1 MFTTTTKMNASG
13 RIVAIVYGPPKIG
26 KTTLA
31 KTLPG
36 KTLIINLEN
45 GLLSLKGIE
54 LDVYDCTVDRNG
66 NPMSRDL
73 RFQKLIHLFKN
84 ELSKPELQKKYQWIV
99 IDSLTEVAQ
108 CLVEAM
114 KVKHPDSKD
123 SLKKWG
129 EYSEKMTDLIKQMRD
144 FRPYNVLFLALETA
158 DKDDQ
163 SRRFIGIDI
172 NGKISQ
178 RVPALVDEI
187 FHFRAFRQDDGTEV
201 RKLVT
206 AVHDNAIAGDR
217 SGKLEKFEDPNMNTI
232 VEKILKGGNK

>member
-1 MFTTTTKMNASG
+1 MFTTTNQMNKDG
-13 RIVAIVYGPPKIG
+13 RVVAIVYGQPKIG

-36 KTLIINLEN
+36 KPLIINLEN
-45 GLLSLKGIE
+45 GLLSLKGTNI
-54 LDVYDCTVDRNG
+54 DVYDCTVDANG
-66 NPMSRDL
+66 TPMERHH
-73 RFQKLIHLFKN
+73 RFEKLIHLFKT
-84 ELSKPELQKKYQWIV
+84 ELSKPELQKKYNWIV

-114 KVKHPDSKD
+114 KIKHPDAKD

-129 EYSEKMTDLIKQMRD
+129 EYSDKMTDLIKQMRD
-144 FRPYNVLFLALETA
+144 FRPYNILFLALETA

-163 SRRFIGIDI
+163 SRRFIGVDI

-187 FHFRAFRQDDGTEV
+187 FHLRSFRDENGNEV

-206 AVHDNAIAGDR
+206 SSYENAVAGDR
-217 SGKLEKFEDPNMNTI
+217 SGKLEQFENPDMTKI
-232 VEKILKGGNK
+232 VEKIKGGKQ